1 MKRLLSVCLTF
12 CMLFGTVFGL
22 SLLTEATGSTVW
34 DGSTDTSWYNTAD
47 TVFTLTDGADLAGFA
62 AIVNGTAKGIEQ
74 TNFEGKTVRLGA
86 DIVLNDGDAKTWGP
100 STAGLQAFPMI
111 GLQDSS
117 NSFANVAKYFS
128 GEFDGQGYTISGMYV
143 NQECKA
149 RGEGSAMFAGI
160 YGGARIHDFALVNS
174 FVQNPTGYSAAAVV
188 AYAYVKSDQ
197 ETDAFHIYNIY
208 TDATVVAPGGKDMGI
223 AGILGTIGYD
233 TRNTPETNVHN
244 TISSCVFAGS
254 VRHTG
259 SGNANVGAIL
269 GNPLQNGV
277 VISDCLN
284 IGLYVSEQDTQ
295 FIAGIVGKAGRS
307 RRTADPKGMDVCCNT
322 SLTRCVNAVATD
334 TQSSYSAELMAMED
348 SYLSSRFFVKD
359 CFYVGSKFA
368 VNRATTDLGTRF
380 PEKITATKV
389 TAEQLTGLAV
399 SGEIT
404 SKLTGWILRD
414 GQVMIPAGAAAV
426 VPSEPS
432 HFAPITE
439 GGVAFRG
446 VQNTEVQDG
455 SFNLRF
461 IGTVDSLQYSA
472 LGYDLSCT
480 WAGCSKPVAEFTTD
494 TVYKTITATENG
506 MTKQYTAEGFSAEYI
521 WAVTVAGI
529 PATGDMTFTV
539 KPFSC
544 DPEGN
549 KTTIGAYTLVYRD
562 GQFVSLTRQK

>member
-1 MKRLLSVCLTF
+1 MKRILSVCLTF
-12 CMLFGTVFGL
+12 CMLLGAVSGL
-22 SLLTEATGSTVW
+22 SLLTGATGSAAVW
-34 DGSTDTSWYNTAD
+34 DGSTDTSWYNTTD

-62 AIVNGTAKGIEQ
+62 AIVNGTAKGITQ

-86 DIVLNDGDAKTWGP
+86 NIVLNEGDAKTWGP

-117 NSFANVAKYFS
+117 YSFANVAKYFS
-128 GEFDGQGYTISGMYV
+128 GEFDGQGHTISGMYV
-143 NQECKA
+143 NQKCNA

-188 AYAYVKSDQ
+188 AYAYVKSAQ

-223 AGILGTIGYD
+223 AGILGTIGYETKD
-233 TRNTPETNVHN
+233 TPETNVHN

-259 SGNANVGAIL
+259 SGNGNANVGAIL

-284 IGLYVSEQDTQ
+284 IGSYVSEQDAG
-295 FIAGIVGKAGRS
+295 FIAGIVGKAGRT
-307 RRTADPKGMDVCCNT
+307 RRPTTDPMDVSCNT

-334 TQSSYSAELMAMED
+334 TKSIYSAELMAMED

-359 CFYVGSKFA
+359 CYYVGNKPA
-368 VNRATTDLGTRF
+368 VTRYG
-380 PEKITATKV
+380 KAYTNVSATKV
-389 TAEQLTGLAV
+389 TAEQLTGLGV

-432 HFAPITE
+432 HFAPVTE

-446 VQNTEVQDG
+446 VQNTGVQDG

-461 IGTVDSLQYSA
+461 IGTVDSLQYSE

-480 WAGCSKPVAEFTTD
+480 WAGGAKPEAAFTTD
-494 TVYKTITATENG
+494 TVYKTVTATGNG
-506 MTKQYTAEGFSAEYI
+506 MTKQYTAEGFSAAYL
-521 WAVTVAGI
+521 WAVTVTGI
-529 PATGDMTFTV
+529 PAAGDVTFTV

-549 KTTIGAYTLVYRD
+549 KTTLGMYTLIYRD
-562 GQFVSLTRQK
+562 GQFVSLTEQK

>member
-1 MKRLLSVCLTF
+1 MKRILSVCLTF
-12 CMLFGTVFGL
+12 CMLLGAVSGL
-22 SLLTEATGSTVW
+22 SLLTGATGSAAVW
-34 DGSTDTSWYNTAD
+34 NGSTDTSWYNTTD

-62 AIVNGTAKGIEQ
+62 AIVNGTAEGITQ

-86 DIVLNDGDAKTWGP
+86 NIVLNEGDAKTWGP

-117 NSFANVAKYFS
+117 YSFANVAKYFS
-128 GEFDGQGYTISGMYV
+128 GEFDGQGHTISGMYV
-143 NQECKA
+143 NRKCNA

-188 AYAYVKSDQ
+188 AYAYVKSAQ

-223 AGILGTIGYD
+223 AGILGTIGYE
-233 TRNTPETNVHN
+233 TQNTPETNVHN

-254 VRHTG
+254 VRHTK

-284 IGLYVSEQDTQ
+284 IGSYVSEQDAR
-295 FIAGIVGKAGRS
+295 FIAGIVGKAGRT
-307 RRTADPKGMDVCCNT
+307 RRSTDPMEVFCNT

-334 TQSSYSAELMAMED
+334 TESIYSAELMAMED

-359 CFYVGSKFA
+359 CYYVGNKPA
-368 VNRATTDLGTRF
+368 VTRNG
-380 PEKITATKV
+380 KAYTNVSATKV
-389 TAEQLTGLAV
+389 TAEQLTGLGV

-432 HFAPITE
+432 HFAPVTE

-446 VQNTEVQDG
+446 VQNTGVQDG
-455 SFNLRF
+455 IFNLRF

-480 WAGCSKPVAEFTTD
+480 WAGGAKPEAAFTTD
-494 TVYKTITATENG
+494 TVYKTVTATGNG
-506 MTKQYTAEGFSAEYI
+506 MTKQYTAEGFSAAYL
-521 WAVTVAGI
+521 WAVTVTGI
-529 PATGDMTFTV
+529 PAAGDVTFTV

-549 KTTIGAYTLVYRD
+549 KTTLGMYTLIYRD
-562 GQFVSLTRQK
+562 GQFVSLTEQK

>member
-34 DGSTDTSWYNTAD
+34 DGSADTSWYNTAD

-62 AIVNGTAKGIEQ
+62 AIVNGTADGIEQ

-111 GLQDSS
+111 GNLRKS
-117 NSFANVAKYFS
+117 ANGKAETDVSKYFA
-128 GEFDGQGYTISGMYV
+128 GEFDGQGYTISGLFINQKV
-143 NQECKA
+143 NSL
-149 RGEGSAMFAGI
+149 GEGSALFAAV
-160 YGGARIHDFALVNS
+160 YGSASLHDFSLVNS
-174 FVQNPTGYSAAAVV
+174 YISNPNNYAAA
-188 AYAYVKSDQ
+188 AITAYVMPKSSA
-197 ETDAFHIYNIY
+197 EVDAFHIYNIY
-208 TDATVVAPGGKDMGI
+208 TDAIVTASNNKSFGIGGIVGR
-223 AGILGTIGYD
+223 IGYAWKNEMIND
-233 TRNTPETNVHN
+233 YN
-244 TISSCVFAGS
+244 TISSCVFAGTII
-254 VRHTG
+254 HTG
-259 SGNANVGAIL
+259 TYLANAGGIIGDVYDHGVNV
-269 GNPLQNGV
+269 
-277 VISDCLN
+277 SDCLN
-284 IGLYVSEQDTQ
+284 LGIVQSVNNGNYIG
-295 FIAGIVGKAGRS
+295 GIVGRGNPNNCKV
-307 RRTADPKGMDVCCNT
+307 TVVN
-322 SLTRCVNAVATD
+322 CVNTVSPDTTNATA
-334 TQSSYSAELMAMED
+334 AEILSMED
-348 SYLSSRFFVKD
+348 KSLREDFAVKD
-359 CFYVGSKFA
+359 CFYVGSKYA
-368 VNRATTDLGTRF
+368 ANRAKNDLGAKF
-380 PEKITATKV
+380 PKRITATKV
-389 TAEQLTGLAV
+389 TAEQLTGLDV

-404 SKLTGWILRD
+404 SKLTGWIRRD

-432 HFAPITE
+432 HFAPVTE
-439 GGVAFRG
+439 GGVVFRG
-446 VQNTEVQDG
+446 VQNTGVQDG

-480 WAGCSKPVAEFTTD
+480 WAGGSKPEAEFTTD

-549 KTTIGAYTLVYRD
+549 KTTIGVYTLVYRD

>member
-34 DGSTDTSWYNTAD
+34 DGKADTSWYNPAD

-62 AIVNGTAKGIEQ
+62 AIVNGTADGIEQ

-86 DIVLNDGDAKTWGP
+86 NIVLNDGDAKTWGP

-143 NQECKA
+143 NQKCNA

-188 AYAYVKSDQ
+188 AYAYVKSAQ

-233 TRNTPETNVHN
+233 TQNTPETNVHN

-259 SGNANVGAIL
+259 SKNADANANVGAIL

-284 IGLYVSEQDTQ
+284 IGSYVSEQDAR
-295 FIAGIVGKAGRS
+295 FIAGIVGKAGRT
-307 RRTADPKGMDVCCNT
+307 RRSKDPMEVFCNT

-334 TQSSYSAELMAMED
+334 TESIYSAELMAMED

-359 CFYVGSKFA
+359 CYYVGNKPA
-368 VNRATTDLGTRF
+368 VTRYG
-380 PEKITATKV
+380 KAYTNVSTVSATKV
-389 TAEQLTGLAV
+389 TAEQLTGLGV

-414 GQVMIPAGAAAV
+414 GQVMIPSGAATV

-432 HFAPITE
+432 HFTPVTE
-439 GGVAFRG
+439 GGVVFRG
-446 VQNTEVQDG
+446 VQNTGVQDG

-480 WAGCSKPVAEFTTD
+480 WAEGSKPEAEFTTD
-494 TVYKTITATENG
+494 TVYKTVTATENG

-549 KTTIGAYTLVYRD
+549 KTTIGVYTLVYRD
-562 GQFVSLTRQK
+562 GQFVSLTRQN